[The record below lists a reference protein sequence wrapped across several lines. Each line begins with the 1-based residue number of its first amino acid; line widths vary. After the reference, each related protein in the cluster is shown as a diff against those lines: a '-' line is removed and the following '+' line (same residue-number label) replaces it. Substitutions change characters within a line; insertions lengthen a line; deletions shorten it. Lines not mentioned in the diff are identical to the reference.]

1 MPSYYDIP
9 VIIPSYEPDEKLI
22 TLLQALQEAGIRHV
36 VVVNDGSGERYESF
50 FTRAA
55 AFTNCEVLHHAVNL
69 GKGRA
74 LKTAFNH
81 CLLAYSDMTGIHGS
95 AGAEGSAARTIPGCV
110 TADSDGQHTPADILA
125 CMRKLWENPGS
136 LILGSRDFDGPEV
149 PARSSFGN
157 KCTRQVFRYLLGISV
172 SDTQTGLRAIPASF
186 MEKLMEVKGER
197 FEYETNM
204 LIETKNLNIPI
215 LEVPVKT
222 IYIEENRTSHF
233 NPIRDSLRIYLV
245 FGKFLFSSLSSSV
258 VDLLLFH
265 LFCTLLHTPEGGLWG
280 MPYIILSTVFARVI
294 SAVYNFLVNY
304 KVVFQ
309 SRERI
314 AVTAA
319 KYFLLAVC
327 QMMCSALLVNG
338 LYGLFGGVE
347 VAVKMP
353 VDVFLFFVSF
363 LFQREFVYRK
373 R

>member
-1 MPSYYDIP
+1 MPSYYEIP

-22 TLLQALQEAGIRHV
+22 ALLSALQEAGICHV
-36 VVVNDGSGERYESF
+36 VVVNDGSGEEYAPI

-55 AFTNCEVLHHAVNL
+55 AFDNCTVLHHAVNL

-74 LKTAFNH
+74 LKTAFND
-81 CLLAYSDMTGIHGS
+81 CLLEYGQM
-95 AGAEGSAARTIPGCV
+95 PGCV
-110 TADSDGQHTPADILA
+110 TADSDGQHTPDDIIA
-125 CMRKLWENPGS
+125 CMRRLWENPDS
-136 LILGSRDFDGPEV
+136 LILGCRDFDAPKV

-157 KCTRQVFRYLLGISV
+157 KCTRQVFRYLLGLSV

-186 MEKLMEVKGER
+186 MKELMEVKGER

-204 LIETKNLNIPI
+204 LIESKNLGIPI

-233 NPIRDSLRIYLV
+233 NPVKDSMRIYLV

-265 LFCTLLHTPEGGLWG
+265 MFCTFLHAAGESVWG
-280 MPYIILSTVFARVI
+280 VPYIIVSTVFARVI
-294 SAVYNFLVNY
+294 SAVYNFLINY
-304 KVVFQ
+304 KVVFK
-309 SRERI
+309 SEERM

-319 KYFLLAVC
+319 KYLLLAVC
-327 QMMCSALLVNG
+327 QMMCSAVLVNALHG
-338 LYGLFGGVE
+338 LAGGME

-363 LFQREFVYRK
+363 LFQREFVYK
-373 R
+373 KPGKLKH

>member
-1 MPSYYDIP
+1 MPSYDEIP

-22 TLLQALQEAGIRHV
+22 TLLKALQEAGIRHV
-36 VVVNDGSGERYESF
+36 VVVDDGSGEPYASF
-50 FTRAA
+50 FDRVE
-55 AFTNCEVLHHAVNL
+55 AFGNCEVLRHAVNL

-81 CLLAYSDMTGIHGS
+81 CLLTYGGEESG
-95 AGAEGSAARTIPGCV
+95 IPGCV
-110 TADSDGQHTPADILA
+110 TADSDGQHTPTDILA
-125 CMRKLWENPGS
+125 CMRKLWENPKS
-136 LILGSRDFDGPEV
+136 LILGCREFDGPDV

-157 KCTRQVFRYLLGISV
+157 KCTRQVFRYLLGLSV
-172 SDTQTGLRAIPASF
+172 SDTQTGLRAIPVFF

-204 LIETKNLNIPI
+204 LIETKNLSVPI

-233 NPIRDSLRIYLV
+233 NPIKDSLRIYLV

-265 LFCTLLHTPEGGLWG
+265 LFCTVFYGADGKFGGV
-280 MPYIILSTVFARVI
+280 PYIIMATVFARII
-294 SAVYNFLVNY
+294 SAVYNFLINY

-309 SRERI
+309 SQEKI
-314 AVTAA
+314 AVTAV

-327 QMMCSALLVNG
+327 QMMCSAVLVNG
-338 LYGLFGGVE
+338 LHGLFGGME
-347 VAVKMP
+347 VMVKMP

-363 LFQREFVYRK
+363 LFQREFVYHK
-373 R
+373 REVPR

>member
-1 MPSYYDIP
+1 MPSYYEIP

-22 TLLQALQEAGIRHV
+22 TLLAALQEAGIRHV
-36 VVVNDGSGERYESF
+36 VVVDDGSGERYASF
-50 FTRAA
+50 FARAA
-55 AFTNCEVLHHAVNL
+55 SFTNCEVLHHAVNL

-81 CLLAYSDMTGIHGS
+81 CLLTYGRVPDSRDGGS
-95 AGAEGSAARTIPGCV
+95 QAIPGCV
-110 TADSDGQHTPADILA
+110 TADSDGQHTPGDILA
-125 CMRKLWENPGS
+125 CMKKLWDNPDS
-136 LILGSRDFDGPEV
+136 LVLGCRDFNAPEV

-157 KCTRQVFRYLLGISV
+157 KCTRRVFRYLLGLSV
-172 SDTQTGLRAIPASF
+172 SDTQTGLRAIPSSF
-186 MEKLMEVKGER
+186 MEKLLEVRGER

-204 LIETKNLNIPI
+204 LIETKNLNIKI
-215 LEVPVKT
+215 AEVPVET

-294 SAVYNFLVNY
+294 SAVYNFLINY
-304 KVVFQ
+304 KVVFK
-309 SRERI
+309 SRERM

-319 KYFLLAVC
+319 KYFVLAVC

>member
-1 MPSYYDIP
+1 MPSYYEIP

-22 TLLQALQEAGIRHV
+22 TLLAALQEAGIRHV
-36 VVVNDGSGERYESF
+36 IVVDDGSGEQYASF

-55 AFTNCEVLHHAVNL
+55 AFTNCEVLRHAVNL

-81 CLLAYSDMTGIHGS
+81 CLLTYGGTSGGESTRKAGS
-95 AGAEGSAARTIPGCV
+95 AMPGCV

-125 CMRKLWENPGS
+125 CMRKLWENPES
-136 LILGSRDFDGPEV
+136 LILGCRDFDGPGV

-157 KCTRQVFRYLLGISV
+157 KCTRQVFRYLLGLSV
-172 SDTQTGLRAIPASF
+172 SDTQTGLRAVPAFF

-204 LIETKNLNIPI
+204 LIETKNLTITI

-233 NPIRDSLRIYLV
+233 NPIKDSLRIYLV

-265 LFCTLLHTPEGGLWG
+265 LFCTLLHTQEGGLWG
-280 MPYIILSTVFARVI
+280 VPYIIISTVFARVI
-294 SAVYNFLVNY
+294 SAVYNFLINY

-309 SRERI
+309 SRERMAI
-314 AVTAA
+314 TAA
-319 KYFLLAVC
+319 RYFLLAVC

-338 LYGLFGGVE
+338 LYGLLGGVE

>member
-1 MPSYYDIP
+1 MPSYYEIP

-22 TLLQALQEAGIRHV
+22 TLLGALQESGIRHV
-36 VVVNDGSGERYESF
+36 VVVNDGSGEEYAPF
-50 FTRAA
+50 FDRAE
-55 AFTNCEVLHHAVNL
+55 AFDNCRVLHHAVNL

-74 LKTAFNH
+74 LKTAFNY
-81 CLLAYSDMTGIHGS
+81 CLLEYHQ
-95 AGAEGSAARTIPGCV
+95 IPGCV
-110 TADSDGQHTPADILA
+110 TADSDGQHTPSDILA
-125 CMRKLWENPGS
+125 CMRELWENPAS
-136 LILGSRDFDGPEV
+136 LILGCRNFDAPEV

-204 LIETKNLNIPI
+204 LIETKNLDIPI
-215 LEVPVKT
+215 REVPVRT
-222 IYIEENRTSHF
+222 IYIEENKTSHF
-233 NPIRDSLRIYLV
+233 NPIKDSLRIYLV

-265 LFCTLLHTPEGGLWG
+265 MFCTFLHKAGESVWG
-280 MPYIILSTVFARVI
+280 VPYIILATVFARVV
-294 SAVYNFLVNY
+294 SAVYNFLINY
-304 KVVFQ
+304 KVVFK
-309 SRERI
+309 SEEKM

-327 QMMCSALLVNG
+327 QMMCSALLVNALHG
-338 LYGLFGGVE
+338 LTGGME
-347 VAVKMP
+347 VAVKVP

-363 LFQREFVYRK
+363 LFQREIVYK
-373 R
+373 

>member
-1 MPSYYDIP
+1 MPSYYEIP

-22 TLLQALQEAGIRHV
+22 TLLTALQEAGIRHV
-36 VVVNDGSGERYESF
+36 VVVDDGSGERYASF

-55 AFTNCEVLHHAVNL
+55 SFANCEVLCHAVNL

-81 CLLAYSDMTGIHGS
+81 CLLRFGDV
-95 AGAEGSAARTIPGCV
+95 PGCV

-125 CMRKLWENPGS
+125 CMRKLWENPAS
-136 LILGSRDFDGPEV
+136 LVLGCRDFDGPKV

-157 KCTRQVFRYLLGISV
+157 KCTRQVFRYLLGLSV
-172 SDTQTGLRAIPASF
+172 SDTQTGLRAIPAAF

-215 LEVPVKT
+215 LEVSVET

-233 NPIRDSLRIYLV
+233 NPIKDSLRIYLV

-265 LFCTLLHTPEGGLWG
+265 MFCTLFHAVGEKVWGL
-280 MPYIILSTVFARVI
+280 PYIIAATVFARVI
-294 SAVYNFLVNY
+294 SAVYNFLLNY
-304 KVVFQ
+304 KVVFR
-309 SRERI
+309 SKERM

-319 KYFLLAVC
+319 KYCLLAVC
-327 QMMCSALLVNG
+327 QMMCSALLVNALHG
-338 LYGLFGGVE
+338 VFGGVE

-363 LFQREFVYRK
+363 LFQREFVYKCGDK

>member
-1 MPSYYDIP
+1 MPSYYEIP

-22 TLLQALQEAGIRHV
+22 TLLGALQESGIRHV
-36 VVVNDGSGERYESF
+36 VVVNDGSGEEYAPF
-50 FTRAA
+50 FDRAET
-55 AFTNCEVLHHAVNL
+55 FDNCRVLHHAVNL

-74 LKTAFNH
+74 LKTAFNY
-81 CLLAYSDMTGIHGS
+81 CLLEYHQ
-95 AGAEGSAARTIPGCV
+95 IPGCV
-110 TADSDGQHTPADILA
+110 TADSDGQHTPSDILA
-125 CMRKLWENPGS
+125 CMRELWENPDS
-136 LILGSRDFDGPEV
+136 LILGCRNFDAPEV

-204 LIETKNLNIPI
+204 LIETKNLDIPI
-215 LEVPVKT
+215 REVPVKT
-222 IYIEENRTSHF
+222 IYIEENKTSHF
-233 NPIRDSLRIYLV
+233 NPIKDSLRIYLV

-265 LFCTLLHTPEGGLWG
+265 MFCTFLHTAGESVWG
-280 MPYIILSTVFARVI
+280 VPYIILATVFARVI
-294 SAVYNFLVNY
+294 SAVYNFLINY
-304 KVVFQ
+304 KVVFK
-309 SRERI
+309 SEEKM

-327 QMMCSALLVNG
+327 QMMCSALLVNALHG
-338 LYGLFGGVE
+338 LTGGME
-347 VAVKMP
+347 VAVKVP

-363 LFQREFVYRK
+363 LFQREIVYK
-373 R
+373 